1 MRYVVETDRMQN
13 NLAVLRRELAGVPL
27 IAVLKCNG
35 YGLGLTG
42 TALRLWEEGVTD
54 FAVLRFDEAA
64 AVRALLPDAFLM
76 MLTPAVTPEEAAEAV
91 EQHYTACVDCAET
104 ARRMEQAAAAA
115 ETATPVQLALD
126 VGFGRYGFAPGEEAL
141 IAETLS
147 DCPHLQVVGTY
158 AHFHSSFGGPAS
170 VRRQTAR
177 FLKMTEKLKKAGV
190 PLGRRHIANSA
201 AALRFPETRLDAV
214 RVGSALCGRLS
225 VPDRWGFQPVGH
237 LEAPITS
244 LRRLKRG
251 QNLGYGDMFHL
262 KRDAT
267 VAVIPV
273 GHSNGYGMTS
283 ARDSYRLRDIAR
295 YLFNDL
301 KDLFRDHTVR
311 VTVNGRSVPLVGGRG
326 LTNCYADVTG
336 ISCAVGDTV
345 CLPVGP
351 VGIPADV
358 PREYRS
364 GTQPADISAL

>member
-1 MRYVVETDRMQN
+1 MRYVVETDRLRH
-13 NLAVLRRELAGVPL
+13 NLTVLRRELAGVPL

-42 TALRLWEEGVTD
+42 TALRLSEEGVTD

-76 MLTPAVTPEEAAEAV
+76 LLTPAVTPEEAAEAV
-91 EQHYTACVDCAET
+91 EQRYTACVDCAET
-104 ARRMEQAAAAA
+104 ARRMEEAAVQAGVR
-115 ETATPVQLALD
+115 TPVQLALD
-126 VGFGRYGFAPGEEAL
+126 VGFGRYGFAPGEEAQ
-141 IAETLS
+141 IAEILA

-158 AHFHSSFGGPAS
+158 AHFHSSFGGAAS
-170 VRRQTAR
+170 VRKQTAR
-177 FLKMTEKLKKAGV
+177 FLKMTEKLQKAGV
-190 PLGRRHIANSA
+190 EVGRRHIANSA
-201 AALRFPETRLDAV
+201 AALRFPDTRLDAV

-225 VPDRWGFQPVGH
+225 VPDRWGFVPVGH

-244 LRRLKRG
+244 LRQLKKG

-262 KRDAT
+262 KHDAT

-295 YLFNDL
+295 YLWNDL
-301 KDLFRDHTVR
+301 KDLGRDHTIR
-311 VTVNGRSVPLVGGRG
+311 VTVNGKTVPLVGARG

-336 ISCAVGDTV
+336 VDCAVGDTV
-345 CLPVGP
+345 SLPVGS

-364 GTQPADISAL
+364 ET